1 MHGRCSKRRRSTR
14 QRSGR
19 CFDCCSRPLCLHRAS
34 TRPAIPRASWTVER
48 LIDRSDVE
56 TTAPEGKREYAGA
69 VEASC
74 AATEP
79 SWHPVPIDLSTPW
92 TGLRS
97 FFLLAFKARARD
109 LFLFRACPQCAFSCA
124 RVRIGQPL
132 LFPTL
137 EVPTSY
143 VHAGITPSHKR
154 QPRCLLAACSA
165 PLFANSR
172 RWSWEEPQGRQEMGS
187 PVHRIA
193 TLRGPEVMFCLV
205 LLLFLFLLLFSIGTG
220 KRASAARTVLV
231 FGWRARFGRQE
242 HHLISLRYHGDT
254 LSHDRTRRM

>member
-79 SWHPVPIDLSTPW
+79 SRHPVPIDLSTPW

-109 LFLFRACPQCAFSCA
+109 FPSFA
-124 RVRIGQPL
+124 RVRL
-132 LFPTL
+132 RVLFRVCPHRPTAVIPHTRSRSVVL
-137 EVPTSY
+137 VRVKSEEVKEKNRKEEKNLVVMFYEKCNPK
-143 VHAGITPSHKR
+143 VIA
-154 QPRCLLAACSA
+154 
-165 PLFANSR
+165 LFFDFLSLVSR
-172 RWSWEEPQGRQEMGS
+172 RRPPSGG
-187 PVHRIA
+187 
-193 TLRGPEVMFCLV
+193 F
-205 LLLFLFLLLFSIGTG
+205 FL
-220 KRASAARTVLV
+220 KC
-231 FGWRARFGRQE
+231 
-242 HHLISLRYHGDT
+242 
-254 LSHDRTRRM
+254 